1 MNISSLKKKELENL
15 DDSINSKIKD
25 SSYAPIDLT
34 AVDTNKKSLNESL
47 SNNKHPIN
55 NPALSKI
62 TDNIQKLMLKKHSPI
77 APKDSSDGVAPIDLT
92 TIDNSKHPITIENP
106 KLSKALST
114 ITGNIQEIML
124 AKEKAR
130 QEKLLDDFM
139 SKPKKPKI

>member
-34 AVDTNKKSLNESL
+34 TVDTNKKSLNESL

-62 TDNIQKLMLKKHSPI
+62 TANIQKFR
-77 APKDSSDGVAPIDLT
+77 
-92 TIDNSKHPITIENP
+92 
-106 KLSKALST
+106 
-114 ITGNIQEIML
+114 L
-124 AKEKAR
+124 AKEKER
-130 QEKLLDDFM
+130 EEKEIDDFIN
-139 SKPKKPKI
+139 KPKKPKI